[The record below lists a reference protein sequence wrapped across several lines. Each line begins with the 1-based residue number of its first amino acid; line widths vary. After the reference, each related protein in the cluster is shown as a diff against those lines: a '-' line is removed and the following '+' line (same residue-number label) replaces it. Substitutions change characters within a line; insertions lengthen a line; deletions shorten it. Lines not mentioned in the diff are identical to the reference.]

1 MDSSPLPAF
10 GQTRMGP
17 INRGGLWTLYKKE
30 VRRFLKVVTQTVLA
44 PIVTTLLFLL
54 IFTLAFGKDRP
65 PVNGVPFEVFLAPG
79 LVMMAVVQNA
89 FANTSSSMMV
99 AKIQG
104 NLVDYLLPPLGP
116 GELTFAWAMG
126 GVTRGL
132 LVAAATIGGMAL
144 FVGLPVHAFWAI
156 AAFILL
162 GATILSLLGL
172 LAGIWAEKFD
182 HMAAITN
189 FVITPLAFL
198 SGTFYSID
206 RLPAP
211 FNSIAQANP
220 FFWLIDG
227 FRYGFIG
234 RADGSIWVALV
245 GLTIIA
251 AAMWFTCYRVL
262 KSGWKLK
269 S

>member
-1 MDSSPLPAF
+1 MPNSPLPAF
-10 GQTRMGP
+10 GHPRMGR
-17 INRGGLWTLYKKE
+17 INRLGVWTLYKKE

-44 PIVTTLLFLL
+44 PVVTTLLFLL
-54 IFTLAFGKDRP
+54 IFTLAFGRDRP

-89 FANTSSSMMV
+89 FANTSSSMMI

-116 GELTFAWAMG
+116 GELTFAWTMG

-132 LVAAATIGGMAL
+132 LVASATIAGMAL
-144 FVGLPVHAFWAI
+144 FVGLPVHAPWAI

-162 GATILSLLGL
+162 GATILSLLGT
-172 LAGIWAEKFD
+172 LAGTWADKFD

-211 FNSIAQANP
+211 FDAIAHANP

-234 RADGSIWVALV
+234 QADGNIWVSLIGLTVIAV
-245 GLTIIA
+245 GLWI
-251 AAMWFTCYRVL
+251 TCYRVL

-269 S
+269 T